1 MKHHRASACLG
12 VATVVLAL
20 SAKPAWTQD
29 PAAGESPAAPARLF
43 VSDKLVLNVYSEPA
57 QGGERVGT
65 IETGDAVQELER
77 ADSFVRVR
85 LPDGAEGWVGAN
97 YLTSDAPAA
106 VRLRELQR
114 EQKGAAPA
122 VDKKAA
128 EELARLRKQNAAL
141 EGELK
146 TLKASVAASSPPPQA
161 APPLGET
168 QSYDELEGGPESA
181 GRPEMEDQSV
191 SAIRIVLVAGLVV
204 LAALSGFAAGYQ
216 TLARRLRKKFGG
228 LKIY

>member
-20 SAKPAWTQD
+20 SAEPAWTQD
-29 PAAGESPAAPARLF
+29 PAAGESPAAPVRLF

-65 IETGDAVQELER
+65 IETGDAVEELER

-85 LPDGAEGWVGAN
+85 LPDGGEGWVGAN

-114 EQKGAAPA
+114 EQKAAAPA

-146 TLKASVAASSPPPQA
+146 TLKASVAAPPQPQ
-161 APPLGET
+161 PPLGET

-191 SAIRIVLVAGLVV
+191 SAIRMVLVAGLVA
-204 LAALSGFAAGYQ
+204 LAALFGFAAGYQ